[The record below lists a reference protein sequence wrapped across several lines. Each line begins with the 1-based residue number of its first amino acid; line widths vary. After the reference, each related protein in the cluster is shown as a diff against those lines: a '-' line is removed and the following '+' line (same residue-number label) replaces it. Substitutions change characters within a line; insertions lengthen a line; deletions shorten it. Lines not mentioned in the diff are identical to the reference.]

1 MNKLSIRNVGPIKGG
16 YGEQYI
22 EMNNFTVFLGP
33 QGSGKSTIAKI
44 YSSLS
49 WLQKAILR
57 EEVTTEQ
64 CEESDFFINEVISYQ
79 GIQSYFQKNSYV
91 HFVGK
96 GCEFKY
102 EEGHFT
108 VRMCADEKNFKM
120 PKVMY
125 VPAERNFITAI
136 ARPEFIKG
144 LPKPLYSFLEEYEQ
158 AKQWVSEQ
166 GKITLP
172 IDNLAYRFDTE
183 SNKSLLE
190 GDDFQTDLLHGSSG
204 FQSLVPLFIV
214 TEYLTNLVLNKK
226 DDPSYEL
233 FSVVQQ
239 NKIQK
244 KLIKLLEQNK
254 KISNLNKASKKFI
267 EKAKEVVQ
275 SYQYKTFINIVEEP
289 EQNLYPKSQ
298 KQVLFSLIK
307 NLNKATENEL
317 IITSHSPYILNFITL
332 CTEAHKV
339 YNSKKIGLGNAAL
352 SNVVPAESA
361 ISIKQVN
368 AYELDNK
375 GNVRLL
381 NKEDGFIDDSHS
393 LNAAFEQI
401 NDDFSSILDMESE

>member
-1 MNKLSIRNVGPIKGG
+1 MNKLSIRNVGPIKSG

-22 EMNNFTVFLGP
+22 EINNLTVFLGP

-57 EEVTTEQ
+57 DEVTVKQ
-64 CEESDFFINEVISYQ
+64 CEEESFFINEVISYQ
-79 GIQSYFQKNSYV
+79 GIQSYFQEDSYI

-102 EEGHFT
+102 ENGHFT
-108 VRMCADEKNFKM
+108 VQKCVDEKSFKM

-166 GKITLP
+166 GKVLLP
-172 IDNLAYRFDTE
+172 IGKLAYRFDTE

-190 GDDFQTDLLHGSSG
+190 GDSFQTELLHSSSG
-204 FQSLVPLFIV
+204 FQSLVPLFLV
-214 TEYLTNLVLNKK
+214 TEYLTSLVLNKK

-233 FSVVQQ
+233 FSVVQK

-244 KLIKLLEQNK
+244 KLIKLLDQNK
-254 KISNLNKASKKFI
+254 DTATSNKASKDFVK
-267 EKAKEVVQ
+267 KAKEIVQ
-275 SYQYKTFINIVEEP
+275 SYQYKSFINIVEEP
-289 EQNLYPKSQ
+289 EQNLYPESQ
-298 KQVLFSLIK
+298 KQVLLSLIK
-307 NLNKATENEL
+307 NLNKTVENEL

-332 CTEAHKV
+332 CTEAYKV
-339 YNSKKIGLGNAAL
+339 YQSENISLGTRAAL
-352 SNVVPAESA
+352 NDVVSEEST
-361 ISIKQVN
+361 ISIEQVN
-368 AYELDNK
+368 AYELDDK
-375 GNVRLL
+375 GNIKLL
-381 NKEDGFIDDSHS
+381 NKDGGFIDDSHS
-393 LNAAFEQI
+393 LNIMFEQI
-401 NDDFSSILDMESE
+401 NNDFSSILDMEL